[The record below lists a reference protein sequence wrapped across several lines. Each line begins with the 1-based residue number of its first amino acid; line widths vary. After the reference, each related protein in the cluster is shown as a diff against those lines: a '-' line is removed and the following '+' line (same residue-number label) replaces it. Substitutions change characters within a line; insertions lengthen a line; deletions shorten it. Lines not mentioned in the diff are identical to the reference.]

1 MRQQFLRR
9 TFLKNSAIALGV
21 VAVCNFKVAGIAAQE
36 ELKDVVAILKF
47 SERSVSV
54 AVEEVSPSDRAEKVY
69 QSDIL
74 NNADKL

>member
-1 MRQQFLRR
+1 M
-9 TFLKNSAIALGV
+9 K
-21 VAVCNFKVAGIAAQE
+21 FKVAGIAAQE
-36 ELKDVVAILKF
+36 ELKDVVAILK
-47 SERSVSV
+47 SRERSVSV